1 MNKFIK
7 IAFSLIITGIVLIGF
22 ATYLN
27 NGNIPRF
34 SANYEKKNYTISADN
49 IKNLDLN
56 ILDSNIS
63 IEENT
68 SSGNIEI
75 EYYTGIEREILI
87 THTDK
92 KLSIEENKNTFGV
105 DIDFSIFSK
114 KQEIKIKIPK
124 SSSSIDVHSLN
135 KIGNLIIKDL
145 NIKHLTANSKIG
157 NVYLTNVSTLDTEI
171 KLSTGDLKINNFK
184 SENNSLKIKTAT
196 GNIKLNNISGIS
208 NLNID
213 NNTGDIDLSSS
224 IIKNIN
230 ISNKLGNITLNNL
243 PNEST
248 DNINLKTNTGDISL
262 FNLTANNSISL
273 KSSTGNILAELNDNE
288 SNFTNGSNKKKT
300 LFTSSSTGT
309 VTVKFLNK

>member
-56 ILDSNIS
+56 ILDSDIVL
-63 IEENT
+63 EENT
-68 SSGNIEI
+68 SSDKIEI
-75 EYYTGIEREILI
+75 EYYTGIERETLI

-92 KLSIEENKNTFGV
+92 KLSIKENKNTFVV

-114 KQEIKIKIPK
+114 KQEIKIKIPT
-124 SSSSIDVHSLN
+124 SSSIDVHSLN

-243 PNEST
+243 PNDST
-248 DNINLKTNTGDISL
+248 DNINLETNTGDISL

>member
-7 IAFSLIITGIVLIGF
+7 IAFSLIITGIILIGF

-63 IEENT
+63 LEENT
-68 SSGNIEI
+68 SSSNIEI
-75 EYYTGIEREILI
+75 EYYTDIEREILI

-92 KLSIEENKNTFGV
+92 KLSIKENKKTFGV
-105 DIDFSIFSK
+105 VIDFSIFSK

-124 SSSSIDVHSLN
+124 STSVDVHSLN
-135 KIGNLIIKDL
+135 RIGDLIIKDL

-157 NVYLTNVSTLDTEI
+157 NVYLTNVSILDTEI
-171 KLSTGDLKINNFK
+171 KLSTGDLKIDNFK
-184 SENNSLKIKTAT
+184 GENNSLKINNAT
-196 GNIKLNNISGIS
+196 GNIKLNNINSI
-208 NLNID
+208 NILNID

-230 ISNKLGNITLNNL
+230 ITNKLGNITLNNF

-248 DNINLKTNTGDISL
+248 DNISLKTNTGDISL

-273 KSSTGNILAELNDNE
+273 KSTTGNILAELNDNE

-300 LFTSSSTGT
+300 LFTSSSAGT
-309 VTVKFLNK
+309 VTVKFSNK

>member
-7 IAFSLIITGIVLIGF
+7 IAFSLIITGFILIGF

-34 SANYEKKNYTISADN
+34 SANYDKKNYTVSIN
-49 IKNLDLN
+49 EIKDLDLN
-56 ILDSNIS
+56 ILDSDIVL
-63 IEENT
+63 EENT
-68 SSGNIEI
+68 SSDKIEI
-75 EYYTGIEREILI
+75 EYYTGIERETLI

-92 KLSIEENKNTFGV
+92 KLSIKENKNTFGV

-114 KQEIKIKIPK
+114 KQEIKIKIPT
-124 SSSSIDVHSLN
+124 SSSIDVHSLN

-145 NIKHLTANSKIG
+145 SIKHLTANSKIG
-157 NVYLTNVSTLDTEI
+157 NVYLTNLSTLDTEI

-208 NLNID
+208 DLNID

-224 IIKNIN
+224 TIKNIN

-248 DNINLKTNTGDISL
+248 DNINLETNTGDISL

-309 VTVKFLNK
+309 VNVKFSNK

>member
-7 IAFSLIITGIVLIGF
+7 IAFSLIITGIILIGF

-34 SANYEKKNYTISADN
+34 SANYDKKNYTVSIN
-49 IKNLDLN
+49 EIKDLDLN
-56 ILDSNIS
+56 ILDSDIVL
-63 IEENT
+63 EENT
-68 SSGNIEI
+68 SSDKIEI
-75 EYYTGIEREILI
+75 EYYTGIERETLI

-92 KLSIEENKNTFGV
+92 KLSIKENKNTFGV

-114 KQEIKIKIPK
+114 KQEIKIKIPT
-124 SSSSIDVHSLN
+124 SSSIDVHSLN

-230 ISNKLGNITLNNL
+230 ISNKLGNITINNL

-248 DNINLKTNTGDISL
+248 DNINLETNTGDISL

-273 KSSTGNILAELNDNE
+273 KSSTGNILAKLNDNE
-288 SNFTNGSNKKKT
+288 SNFTNVSNKKKT

>member
-7 IAFSLIITGIVLIGF
+7 IAFSLIITGFILIGF

-34 SANYEKKNYTISADN
+34 SANYDKKNYTVSIN
-49 IKNLDLN
+49 EIKDLDLN
-56 ILDSNIS
+56 ILDSDIVL
-63 IEENT
+63 EENT
-68 SSGNIEI
+68 SSDKIEI
-75 EYYTGIEREILI
+75 EYYTGIERETLI

-92 KLSIEENKNTFGV
+92 KLSIKENKNTFGV

-114 KQEIKIKIPK
+114 KQEIKIKIPT
-124 SSSSIDVHSLN
+124 SSSIDVHSLN

-145 NIKHLTANSKIG
+145 SIKHLTANSKIG
-157 NVYLTNVSTLDTEI
+157 NVYLTNLSTLDTEI

-224 IIKNIN
+224 TIKNIN

-243 PNEST
+243 PNKST
-248 DNINLKTNTGDISL
+248 DNINLETNTGDISL
-262 FNLTANNSISL
+262 FNLTVNNSISL

-309 VTVKFLNK
+309 VNVKFSNK

>member
-7 IAFSLIITGIVLIGF
+7 ISISFIIFGLVLIGL

-27 NGNIPRF
+27 NGHIPRF
-34 SANYEKKNYTISADN
+34 SSNFEKKNYTVSINDV
-49 IKNLDLN
+49 KNLDLD
-56 ILDSNIS
+56 IIDSDIT

-68 SSGNIEI
+68 ASKNIEI
-75 EYYTGIEREILI
+75 EYYTALERKVNIE
-87 THTDK
+87 HTGN
-92 KLSIEENKNTFGV
+92 KLSIKENKNIVGINFNFFTEKRKL
-105 DIDFSIFSK
+105 I
-114 KQEIKIKIPK
+114 IKIPK
-124 SSSSIDVHSLN
+124 SSNIDINSVN
-135 KIGNLIIKDL
+135 KIGDYFIKNLDIKSLIINSKLGDVYITNISALDADINLATGNL
-145 NIKHLTANSKIG
+145 NIDNLNSK
-157 NVYLTNVSTLDTEI
+157 
-171 KLSTGDLKINNFK
+171 
-184 SENNSLKIKTAT
+184 NNSLKIKTAT

-224 IIKNIN
+224 TIKNIN

-248 DNINLKTNTGDISL
+248 DNINLETNTGDISL

-309 VTVKFLNK
+309 VTVKFSNK

>member
-7 IAFSLIITGIVLIGF
+7 IAFSLIITGIILIGF

-34 SANYEKKNYTISADN
+34 SANYDKKNYTVSIN
-49 IKNLDLN
+49 EIKDLDLN
-56 ILDSNIS
+56 ILDSDIVL
-63 IEENT
+63 EENT
-68 SSGNIEI
+68 SSDKIEI
-75 EYYTGIEREILI
+75 EYYTGIERETLI

-92 KLSIEENKNTFGV
+92 KLSIKENKNTFGV

-114 KQEIKIKIPK
+114 KQKITIKLPK
-124 SSSSIDVHSLN
+124 SSNINIDSLN
-135 KIGNLIIKDL
+135 KIGDLIIKDL

-196 GNIKLNNISGIS
+196 GNIKLNNISGIN

-224 IIKNIN
+224 TIKNIN

-248 DNINLKTNTGDISL
+248 DNINLETNTGDISL

-273 KSSTGNILAELNDNE
+273 KSTTGNILAELNDNE
-288 SNFTNGSNKKKT
+288 SNFTNSSNKKKT
-300 LFTSSSTGT
+300 LFTSSSTGA
-309 VTVKFLNK
+309 VTVKFSNK

>member
-7 IAFSLIITGIVLIGF
+7 IAFSLIITGIILIGF

-34 SANYEKKNYTISADN
+34 SANYDKKNYTISADN

-92 KLSIEENKNTFGV
+92 KLSIKENKNTFGV

-114 KQEIKIKIPK
+114 KQEIKIKIPT
-124 SSSSIDVHSLN
+124 SSSIDVHSLN
-135 KIGNLIIKDL
+135 KIGDLIIKDL

-157 NVYLTNVSTLDTEI
+157 NVYLTNVSTLDMEI

-224 IIKNIN
+224 TIKNIN

-248 DNINLKTNTGDISL
+248 DNINLETNTGDISL

>member
-7 IAFSLIITGIVLIGF
+7 IAFSLIITGIILIGF

-34 SANYEKKNYTISADN
+34 SANYEKKNYTVSADN

-92 KLSIEENKNTFGV
+92 KLSIKENKNTFGV

-114 KQEIKIKIPK
+114 KQEIKIKIPT
-124 SSSSIDVHSLN
+124 SSSIDVHSLN
-135 KIGNLIIKDL
+135 KIGDLIIKDL

-157 NVYLTNVSTLDTEI
+157 NVYLTNVSTLDMEI

-224 IIKNIN
+224 TIKNIN

-248 DNINLKTNTGDISL
+248 DNINLETNTGDISL

>member
-7 IAFSLIITGIVLIGF
+7 IAFSLIITGIILIGF

-56 ILDSNIS
+56 ILDSDIVL
-63 IEENT
+63 EENT
-68 SSGNIEI
+68 SSDKIEI
-75 EYYTGIEREILI
+75 EYYTGIERETLI

-92 KLSIEENKNTFGV
+92 KLSIKENKNTFGV

-114 KQEIKIKIPK
+114 KQEIKIKIPT
-124 SSSSIDVHSLN
+124 SSSIDVHSLN

-224 IIKNIN
+224 TIKNIN

-248 DNINLKTNTGDISL
+248 DNINLETNTGDISL

>member
-7 IAFSLIITGIVLIGF
+7 IAFSLIITGFILIGF

-34 SANYEKKNYTISADN
+34 SANYDKKNYTVSVNDV
-49 IKNLDLN
+49 KNLD
-56 ILDSNIS
+56 IDIIDSDVT

-68 SSGNIEI
+68 ASKNIEI
-75 EYYTGIEREILI
+75 EYYTALERKVNIE
-87 THTDK
+87 HTGN
-92 KLSIEENKNTFGV
+92 KLSIKENENIV
-105 DIDFSIFSK
+105 SINFNFFTEK
-114 KQEIKIKIPK
+114 RKLIIKIPK
-124 SSSSIDVHSLN
+124 SSNIDINSVN
-135 KIGNLIIKDL
+135 KIGDYFIKNLDIKSLIINSKLGDVYITNISALDADINLATGNL
-145 NIKHLTANSKIG
+145 NIDNLNSK
-157 NVYLTNVSTLDTEI
+157 
-171 KLSTGDLKINNFK
+171 
-184 SENNSLKIKTAT
+184 NNSLKIKTAT

-224 IIKNIN
+224 TIKNIN

-248 DNINLKTNTGDISL
+248 DNINLETNTGDISL

-309 VTVKFLNK
+309 VNVKFSNK

>member
-7 IAFSLIITGIVLIGF
+7 IAFSLIITGIILIGF

-34 SANYEKKNYTISADN
+34 SANYDKKNYTISADN

-92 KLSIEENKNTFGV
+92 KLSIKENKNTFGV

-114 KQEIKIKIPK
+114 KQEIKIKIPT
-124 SSSSIDVHSLN
+124 SSSIDVHSLN
-135 KIGNLIIKDL
+135 KIGDLIIKDL

-224 IIKNIN
+224 TIKNIN

-248 DNINLKTNTGDISL
+248 DNINLETNTGDISL

-309 VTVKFLNK
+309 VTVKF

>member
-7 IAFSLIITGIVLIGF
+7 IAFSLIITGIILIGF

-63 IEENT
+63 LEENT

-92 KLSIEENKNTFGV
+92 KLSIKENKKTFGV
-105 DIDFSIFSK
+105 VIDFSIFSK

-124 SSSSIDVHSLN
+124 SSSVDVHSLN
-135 KIGNLIIKDL
+135 RIGDLIIKDL

-157 NVYLTNVSTLDTEI
+157 NVYLTNVSILDTEI
-171 KLSTGDLKINNFK
+171 KLSTGDLKIDNFK
-184 SENNSLKIKTAT
+184 GENNSLKINNAT
-196 GNIKLNNISGIS
+196 GNIKLNNINSI
-208 NLNID
+208 NILNID
-213 NNTGDIDLSSS
+213 NNTGDINLSSS

-230 ISNKLGNITLNNL
+230 ISNKLGNITLNNF

-248 DNINLKTNTGDISL
+248 DNISLKTNTGDISL

-273 KSSTGNILAELNDNE
+273 KSITGNILAELNDNE
-288 SNFTNGSNKKKT
+288 SNFTNDSNKKKT
-300 LFTSSSTGT
+300 LFTSSNTGT
-309 VTVKFLNK
+309 VTVKFSNK

>member
-7 IAFSLIITGIVLIGF
+7 IAFSLIITGIILIGF

-34 SANYEKKNYTISADN
+34 SANYEKKNYTISADD

-63 IEENT
+63 LEENT
-68 SSGNIEI
+68 SSSNIEI

-92 KLSIEENKNTFGV
+92 KLSIKENKKTFGV
-105 DIDFSIFSK
+105 VIDFSIFSK
-114 KQEIKIKIPK
+114 KKEIKIKIPK
-124 SSSSIDVHSLN
+124 STSVDVHSLN
-135 KIGNLIIKDL
+135 RIGDLIIKDL

-157 NVYLTNVSTLDTEI
+157 NVYLTNVSILDTEI
-171 KLSTGDLKINNFK
+171 KLSTGDLKIDNFK
-184 SENNSLKIKTAT
+184 GENNSLKINNAT
-196 GNIKLNNISGIS
+196 GNIKLNNINSI
-208 NLNID
+208 NILNID

-230 ISNKLGNITLNNL
+230 ITNKLGNITLNNF

-248 DNINLKTNTGDISL
+248 DNINLETNTGDISL

-273 KSSTGNILAELNDNE
+273 KSTTGNILAELNDNE

-300 LFTSSSTGT
+300 LFTSSSAGT
-309 VTVKFLNK
+309 VTVKFSNK

>member
-7 IAFSLIITGIVLIGF
+7 IAFSLIITGIILICF

-34 SANYEKKNYTISADN
+34 STNYDKKNYTVSIN
-49 IKNLDLN
+49 EIKDLDLN
-56 ILDSNIS
+56 ILDSDIVL
-63 IEENT
+63 EENT
-68 SSGNIEI
+68 SSDKIEV
-75 EYYTGIEREILI
+75 EYYTGIERKIVL

-92 KLSIEENKNTFGV
+92 KLSVKENKNTFGV

-114 KQEIKIKIPK
+114 KQKITIKLPK
-124 SSSSIDVHSLN
+124 SSNINIDSLN
-135 KIGNLIIKDL
+135 KIGDLIIKDL

-157 NVYLTNVSTLDTEI
+157 NVYLTNISTLDTEI

-196 GNIKLNNISGIS
+196 GNIKLNNISGIN

-224 IIKNIN
+224 TIKNIN
-230 ISNKLGNITLNNL
+230 ISNKLGNITINNL

-248 DNINLKTNTGDISL
+248 DNINLETNTGDISL

-273 KSSTGNILAELNDNE
+273 KSTTGNILAELNDNE
-288 SNFTNGSNKKKT
+288 SNFTNSSNKKKT
-300 LFTSSSTGT
+300 LFTSSSTGA
-309 VTVKFLNK
+309 VTVKFSNK

>member
-7 IAFSLIITGIVLIGF
+7 IAFSLIITGIILIGF

-63 IEENT
+63 LEENT

-75 EYYTGIEREILI
+75 EYYTGIEHEILI

-92 KLSIEENKNTFGV
+92 KLSIKENKNTFGV

-124 SSSSIDVHSLN
+124 SSSIDVHSLN
-135 KIGNLIIKDL
+135 KIGDLIIKDL

-248 DNINLKTNTGDISL
+248 DNISLETNTGDISL

-273 KSSTGNILAELNDNE
+273 KSTTGNILAELNDNE
-288 SNFTNGSNKKKT
+288 SNFTNNSNKKKT

-309 VTVKFLNK
+309 VTVKFSNK

>member
-7 IAFSLIITGIVLIGF
+7 IAFSLIITGIILMGF
-22 ATYLN
+22 ATYLSN
-27 NGNIPRF
+27 PRF

-92 KLSIEENKNTFGV
+92 KLSIKENKNIFGI
-105 DIDFSIFSK
+105 DIDFSIFFK
-114 KQEIKIKIPK
+114 KREIKIKVPK

-157 NVYLTNVSTLDTEI
+157 NVYLTNVSIFDTEI
-171 KLSTGDLKINNFK
+171 KLSTSDLKINNFK

-224 IIKNIN
+224 TIKNIN

-248 DNINLKTNTGDISL
+248 DNINLETNTGDISL

>member
-7 IAFSLIITGIVLIGF
+7 IAFSLIITGIILIGF

-56 ILDSNIS
+56 ILDSDIVL
-63 IEENT
+63 EENT
-68 SSGNIEI
+68 SSDKIEI
-75 EYYTGIEREILI
+75 EYYTGIERETLI

-92 KLSIEENKNTFGV
+92 KLSIKENKNTFGV

-114 KQEIKIKIPK
+114 KQEIKIKIPT
-124 SSSSIDVHSLN
+124 SSSIDVHSLN

-243 PNEST
+243 PNDST
-248 DNINLKTNTGDISL
+248 DNINLETNTGDISL

-309 VTVKFLNK
+309 VTVKFSNK

>member
-7 IAFSLIITGIVLIGF
+7 IAFSLIITGFILIGF

-34 SANYEKKNYTISADN
+34 SANYDKKNYTVSIN
-49 IKNLDLN
+49 EIKDLDLN
-56 ILDSNIS
+56 ILDSDIVL
-63 IEENT
+63 EENT
-68 SSGNIEI
+68 SSDKIEI
-75 EYYTGIEREILI
+75 EYYTGIERETLI

-92 KLSIEENKNTFGV
+92 KLSIKENKNTFGV

-114 KQEIKIKIPK
+114 KQEIKIKIPT
-124 SSSSIDVHSLN
+124 SSSIDVHSLN

-145 NIKHLTANSKIG
+145 SIKYLTANSKIG
-157 NVYLTNVSTLDTEI
+157 NVYLTNLSTLDTEI

-224 IIKNIN
+224 TIKNIN

-248 DNINLKTNTGDISL
+248 DNINLETNTGDISL

-309 VTVKFLNK
+309 VNVKFSNK

>member
-7 IAFSLIITGIVLIGF
+7 IAFSLIITGIILICF

-34 SANYEKKNYTISADN
+34 SANYDKKNYTVSIN
-49 IKNLDLN
+49 EIKDLDLN
-56 ILDSNIS
+56 ILDSDIVL
-63 IEENT
+63 EENT
-68 SSGNIEI
+68 SSDKIEI
-75 EYYTGIEREILI
+75 DYYTGIEREILI

-92 KLSIEENKNTFGV
+92 KLSIKENKNTFGI

-157 NVYLTNVSTLDTEI
+157 NVYLTNVSILDTEI
-171 KLSTGDLKINNFK
+171 KLSTGDLKIDNFK
-184 SENNSLKIKTAT
+184 GENNSLKINNAT
-196 GNIKLNNISGIS
+196 GNIKLNNINSI
-208 NLNID
+208 NILNID

-230 ISNKLGNITLNNL
+230 ITNKLGNITLNNF

-248 DNINLKTNTGDISL
+248 DNISLKTNTGDISL

-273 KSSTGNILAELNDNE
+273 KSTTGNILAELNDNE

-300 LFTSSSTGT
+300 LFTSSSAGT
-309 VTVKFLNK
+309 VTVKFSNK

>member
-7 IAFSLIITGIVLIGF
+7 IAFSLIITGIILIGF

-34 SANYEKKNYTISADN
+34 SANYEKKNYTISADD

-63 IEENT
+63 LEENT
-68 SSGNIEI
+68 SSSNIEI
-75 EYYTGIEREILI
+75 EYYTDIEREILI

-92 KLSIEENKNTFGV
+92 KLSIKENKKTFGV
-105 DIDFSIFSK
+105 VIDFSIFSK

-124 SSSSIDVHSLN
+124 SSSVDVHSLN
-135 KIGNLIIKDL
+135 RIGDLIIKDL
-145 NIKHLTANSKIG
+145 NIKHLTANSEIG
-157 NVYLTNVSTLDTEI
+157 NVYLTNVSILDTEI
-171 KLSTGDLKINNFK
+171 KLSTGDLKIDNFK
-184 SENNSLKIKTAT
+184 GENNSLKINNAT
-196 GNIKLNNISGIS
+196 GNIKLNNINSI
-208 NLNID
+208 NILNID

-230 ISNKLGNITLNNL
+230 ITNKLGNITLNNF

-248 DNINLKTNTGDISL
+248 DNISLKTNTGDISL

-273 KSSTGNILAELNDNE
+273 KSITGNILAELNDNE
-288 SNFTNGSNKKKT
+288 SNFTNDSNKKKT
-300 LFTSSSTGT
+300 LFTSSNTGT
-309 VTVKFLNK
+309 VTVKFSNK

>member
-7 IAFSLIITGIVLIGF
+7 IAFSLIITGIILIGF

-34 SANYEKKNYTISADN
+34 SANYEKKNYTISADD

-63 IEENT
+63 LEENT
-68 SSGNIEI
+68 SSSNIEI
-75 EYYTGIEREILI
+75 EYYTDIEREILI

-92 KLSIEENKNTFGV
+92 KLSIKENKKTFGV
-105 DIDFSIFSK
+105 VIDFSIFSK
-114 KQEIKIKIPK
+114 KQEIKIKIPT
-124 SSSSIDVHSLN
+124 SSSIDVHSLN
-135 KIGNLIIKDL
+135 RIGDLIIKDL

-157 NVYLTNVSTLDTEI
+157 NVYLTNVSILDTEI
-171 KLSTGDLKINNFK
+171 KLSTGDLKIDNFK
-184 SENNSLKIKTAT
+184 GENNSLKINNAT
-196 GNIKLNNISGIS
+196 GNIKLNNINSI
-208 NLNID
+208 NILNID

-230 ISNKLGNITLNNL
+230 ITNKLGNITLNNF

-248 DNINLKTNTGDISL
+248 DNISLKTNTGDISL

-273 KSSTGNILAELNDNE
+273 KSITGNILAELNDNE
-288 SNFTNGSNKKKT
+288 SNFTNDSNKKKT
-300 LFTSSSTGT
+300 LFTSSNTGT
-309 VTVKFLNK
+309 VTVKFSNK